1 MVSKKGIGIGFRIG
15 KLEVV
20 APTNERKNGYTIWR
34 CRCDCGGEKLLDTR
48 TLQRGTIRD
57 CGCETKVPP
66 GAVDLTGKRFGKL
79 VAVAP
84 TDQRKY
90 NGGIVW
96 RCLCDCDNV
105 VYVSSHQLLCGY
117 TKSCGCLSHPPLKDF
132 IGKRFGR
139 LTVTDYAGKRSGMH
153 RWICKCDCGK
163 ETVVGQTLLQSGKT
177 KSCGCLQQQ
186 IIYDNLKLVDGTSVT
201 ILEAV
206 RKRPNS
212 ANSSGHTG
220 VYQDR
225 RSGKWRAQITFRRKN
240 YYLGSFENMEDA
252 IKARQRGEE
261 MHEDFL
267 NWYYQV
273 YRKEGE
279 NNDGQGIAP
288 AQPTGTDGHYLPAEK
303 E

>member
-1 MVSKKGIGIGFRIG
+1 MARPKIEIGFRVG
-15 KLEVV
+15 KLAV
-20 APTNERKNGYTIWR
+20 AASTEERKNGYTVWR
-34 CRCDCGGEKLLDTR
+34 CRCDCGGERLLDTR
-48 TLQRGTIRD
+48 TLQRGSIRD

-79 VAVAP
+79 VAIAP

-90 NGGIVW
+90 SGGIVW
-96 RCLCDCDNV
+96 RCLCDCNKV
-105 VYVSSHQLLCGY
+105 VYVSSHQLTGGY
-117 TKSCGCLSHPPLKDF
+117 TRSCGCLGHPPLKDF
-132 IGKRFGR
+132 IGKRFGK
-139 LTVTDYAGKRSGMH
+139 LTVIAYEEKRAGMH
-153 RWICKCDCGK
+153 RWRCQCDCGK

-206 RKRPNS
+206 RKRPSS

-225 RSGKWRAQITFRRKN
+225 KSGKWRAQITFRRKN
-240 YYLGSFENMEDA
+240 YYLGSFENLEDA

-261 MHEDFL
+261 IHEDFL

-273 YRKEGE
+273 YKKEGE
-279 NNDGQGIAP
+279 HHEGQGIASS
-288 AQPTGTDGHYLPAEK
+288 QQTGTAGHHLPAKK